1 MIVTPASVCTFDFKL
16 HLMKIVVSALLSLFT
31 IAVSGQQPIAF
42 EQNHPQDFY
51 YKKIA
56 KELVKKDIECW
67 LETMEAS
74 HVSLYHTINKPALV
88 SLSEDLLNQ
97 HADSLTHT
105 ETIFLFSRLSA
116 ALNEGHLGLVSSRIT
131 DSLYNNS
138 LRFPFMIRKVE
149 KDGWHISY
157 DLSAAQQ
164 LDMNDKIIRINGI
177 AIEELN
183 KRYLHLFGGLDTWK
197 HEQIGFYSRKLLFL
211 DGIRSPFH
219 IEAIKENGEKRSFTV
234 DGFSGVQADSIN
246 RALAAKMNSQ
256 GNKPYEFRFLPG
268 DIGYLN
274 YSSMRNDKADPF
286 EKFLNETFT
295 RLKDSSAKGLIID
308 LRENS
313 GGNSQL
319 GELLLRYFNRK
330 PYIFAGGM
338 KWKISAPYK
347 TFLKGQANY
356 NEADNRFYMSQK
368 DGETYIYINK
378 ELKKAEVKEPFFYG
392 KVAFLIGTGTF
403 SSANML
409 ADGVVSYQ
417 LAKTFGEP
425 TGESPNDFGEMFNF
439 MLPNS
444 YIIARGSTKMF
455 TRANKD
461 EKDFGPV
468 IPDIIV
474 RPTAA
479 DLKLKKD
486 RVMETAV
493 NWILN
498 Q

>member
-1 MIVTPASVCTFDFKL
+1 
-16 HLMKIVVSALLSLFT
+16 MKFILLALLSILTFT
-31 IAVSGQQPIAF
+31 VSGQQAIAF
-42 EQNHPQDFY
+42 EQKHPQDFF
-51 YKKIA
+51 YKKIS
-56 KELVKKDIECW
+56 KEQIEVDFRCW

-74 HVSLYHTINKPALV
+74 HVNLYHTISKSQLSSLFNDLLKKYSD
-88 SLSEDLLNQ
+88 SLS
-97 HADSLTHT
+97 HT
-105 ETIFLFSRLSA
+105 ETVFLFSRLSA

-157 DLSAAQQ
+157 DLSQAQQ
-164 LDMNDKIIRINGI
+164 LDMNDRIIRINGI
-177 AIEELN
+177 SVEELN
-183 KRYLHLFGGLDTWK
+183 KRYLQLFGGLDTWK

-211 DGIRSPFH
+211 DGVHSPFH
-219 IEAIKENGEKRSFTV
+219 IEAVKENGEKRSFTV
-234 DGFSGVQADSIN
+234 PGFPRSQADSIN
-246 RALAAKMNSQ
+246 RVLSAKMNSQ
-256 GNKPYEFRFLPG
+256 GNKPYEFRFLPEG
-268 DIGYLN
+268 IGYMN
-274 YSSMRNDKADPF
+274 YRSMRNDRSEPF
-286 EKFLNETFT
+286 EKFLDETFA
-295 RLKDSSAKGLIID
+295 RLNDSSAKGLIID
-308 LRENS
+308 LREN
-313 GGNSQL
+313 GGGDSQL

-368 DGETYIYINK
+368 DGETYVYINK
-378 ELKKAEVKEPFFYG
+378 ELKKPEAKEPFFSG

-417 LAKTFGEP
+417 LARTFGEP
-425 TGESPNDFGEMFNF
+425 TGESPNDFGEMYNF

-444 YIIARGSTKMF
+444 YVIARGSTKMF

-468 IPDIIV
+468 IPDVIV

-486 RVMETAV
+486 RVLESAV
-493 NWILN
+493 NWVLN
-498 Q
+498 K